1 MVGFASPEFVESGTF
16 IVFLIISFTSSNIY
30 KPAKIKAAMKIK
42 IVLILATLTFIMVP
56 QATFAADSTK
66 VDGYLKPE
74 VCLKTNI
81 RCILK
86 QNGDTLYWCLKSSLQ
101 RNLDARRTTTP
112 IKKTRLEN
120 LGHCAKIIPIRE

>member
-1 MVGFASPEFVESGTF
+1 
-16 IVFLIISFTSSNIY
+16 
-30 KPAKIKAAMKIK
+30 MKIQ
-42 IVLILATLTFIMVP
+42 IALFLVVAMFMFGSHNAI
-56 QATFAADSTK
+56 AADSTQ
-66 VDGYLKPE
+66 VEGYSKPE

-86 QNGDTLYWCLKSSLQ
+86 QSGDTLYWCLKSNQQ
-101 RNLDARRTTTP
+101 RNLDARRTTQP